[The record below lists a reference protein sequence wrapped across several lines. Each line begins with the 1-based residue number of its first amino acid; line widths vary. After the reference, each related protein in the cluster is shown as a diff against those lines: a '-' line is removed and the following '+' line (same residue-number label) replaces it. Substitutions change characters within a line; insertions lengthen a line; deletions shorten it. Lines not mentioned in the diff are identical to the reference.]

1 MAKSQEKI
9 GYITLMSVLSAFAVV
24 LTHTNRCFWEFSTD
38 SYWLSANIIECLM
51 SFCVPVFFMI
61 SGATLID
68 YRERY
73 STWEYFIKR
82 IKKAV
87 IPYVVWCYIGLVY
100 NLIMGYTK
108 ADEITIAKIIKTV
121 ISCDSIDIYW
131 FFPILFG
138 VYLCIPLFAAVEKEL
153 RKNLFTYLIIASLI
167 INSVVPFIKIVLKLD
182 FAWPLDVQVAS
193 SYLLYVL
200 FGYVISH
207 YETNTIIEIIVYI
220 CGVIGVLAQII
231 GTYMLSMEAGA
242 IDSTYKGFG
251 NLPCI
256 LYSMAIFMLI
266 KRIGT
271 LLMRNGFAKVINFI
285 GSFTL
290 GIYLVHWYVME
301 ILEKIGIR
309 YIGLNTTS
317 LIYRLVAPFIII
329 TISIL
334 IIWIIRKI
342 PIIRNIVP

>member
-1 MAKSQEKI
+1 MAKTQGKI
-9 GYITLMSVLSAFAVV
+9 EYITLLSVLSAFAVV
-24 LTHTNRCFWEFSTD
+24 LTHTNRCFWQFSTD
-38 SYWLSANIIECLM
+38 SYWLSATIIECLM

-73 STWEYFIKR
+73 STKEYFVKR
-82 IKKAV
+82 VKRAV

-100 NLIMGYTK
+100 NIIMGYTK
-108 ADEITIAKIIKTV
+108 TEEITVAKIIKTV
-121 ISCDSIDIYW
+121 VSCDSIDIYW

-138 VYLCIPLFAAVEKEL
+138 VYLCIPLFAAVEKGL
-153 RKNLFTYLIIASLI
+153 RKNLFVYLIIASLI
-167 INSVVPFIKIVLKLD
+167 INSTVPFIKMVFKLD
-182 FAWPLDVQVAS
+182 FAWPFNVQVAS

-207 YETNTIIEIIVYI
+207 YETNIIVEIIIYV
-220 CGVIGVLAQII
+220 CGVIGVLTQII
-231 GTYMLSMEAGA
+231 GTYTLSMDAGT
-242 IDSTYKGFG
+242 IDVTYKGFE

-256 LYSMAIFMLI
+256 LYSMAVFMLI
-266 KRIGT
+266 KRVGPFI
-271 LLMRNGFAKVINFI
+271 MKKGFAKFMNFV

-309 YIGLNTTS
+309 YIGLDTTS
-317 LIYRLVAPFIII
+317 LVYRLVSPFVIIAI
-329 TISIL
+329 CIL